1 VNATRPSLLFFL
13 SGLAGLSWEMLWRSY
28 SGFALGVSAE
38 SVALTVALM
47 MAGMSAGAVLGGRV
61 LARTRH
67 APLRILATTEAVIGL
82 LGLLMPLGFFCVGR
96 LDAAVFRH
104 APVLAVPAQIAF
116 ITVVIGPAALAMGMT
131 VPLMRPIA
139 AERSTS
145 LAALYGLNALGA
157 VVGIFVQTFVLIPEL
172 GLRGAGAVSACC
184 NFTVALFA
192 MRSTSPTTHAIAPQ
206 DASTERAVV
215 RGAGLIAFSTGFVC
229 FALEVAWFRA
239 LKAAFQSTTDSFALM
254 LAGFLIPI
262 SVASFIAAKL
272 RPRVAT
278 LAWVLFAGGV
288 LVIAVNPLVDRVDL
302 FTLSAS
308 GYWLLLGERML
319 VVVTLLG
326 APVLLIGL
334 ALPLLL
340 DATADAARV
349 GRLYGINTLGC
360 VLGSIAAAWIAL
372 PKLGAYRTALL
383 AGCAIALLG
392 AFYGKSRSRVVML
405 ASTIAVASLALAFGA
420 SGTRVQAEMFSREL
434 RPIVSIEGADA
445 TVSVATDLAG
455 DKQLIIDGFQTSGE
469 AAQGHYMAW
478 MGHLPMM
485 LSPHPSRALV
495 ICFGTG
501 QTANAVR
508 REQPDALDIV
518 ELSPEV
524 LAVSSN
530 FASNEDVLADP
541 RVHVRRTDGRTWLRR
556 TDAQYDV
563 ITLEPMEPHFAGTND
578 LYSVDFY
585 RAAAEHLGPDG
596 VIAQW
601 LPLHLLLPLE
611 AASVARTFT
620 EVFPNSALWIDPIDS
635 TGILVGRKGESR
647 PIVDIEAERSA
658 IARDLSVLQV
668 SQGFVLVPPRLLP
681 YASLGQIISDDNQL
695 LAYGAERRLLWKL
708 GGNANVHKL
717 NLDVIQRVAASQ
729 P

>member
-1 VNATRPSLLFFL
+1 VKATRPSLLFAL
-13 SGLAGLSWEMLWRSY
+13 SGMAGLSWEMLWRSY

-47 MAGMSAGAVLGGRV
+47 MAGLSVGAVVGGHL
-61 LARTRH
+61 LARTRR
-67 APLRILATTEAVIGL
+67 APLRILAVTEASIGV
-82 LGLLMPLGFFCVGR
+82 LGLVMPLGFLLVAR
-96 LDAAVFRH
+96 LDAEVYRH
-104 APVLAVPAQIAF
+104 AGALAVPAQIAF
-116 ITVVIGPAALAMGMT
+116 ITLVLGPAAIAMGMT

-139 AERSTS
+139 AQFETR
-145 LAALYGLNALGA
+145 LAALYAVNALGA
-157 VVGIFVQTFVLIPEL
+157 VLGIFVQTFVLIPAL
-172 GLRGAGAVSACC
+172 GLRGAGAVSACV
-184 NFTVALFA
+184 NFAVALLA
-192 MRSTSPTTHAIAPQ
+192 MRSVAAPTPAPEP
-206 DASTERAVV
+206 ARAEAAFV
-215 RGAGLIAFSTGFVC
+215 RGAGMLAFSTGFAC
-229 FALEVAWFRA
+229 FALEVAWFRS

-262 SVASFIAAKL
+262 SVASFLATRL
-272 RPRVAT
+272 RARGSS
-278 LAWVLFAGGV
+278 LAWLTCAGGV
-288 LVIAVNPLVDRVDL
+288 LVILVNPLVDRVDL

-308 GYWLLLGERML
+308 GYWLLLGQRMI
-319 VVVTLLG
+319 VVVALLG
-326 APVLLIGL
+326 APVLAIGL

-340 DATADAARV
+340 DATSDPARV

-360 VLGSIAAAWIAL
+360 VLGSVSAAWLAL
-372 PKLGAYRTALL
+372 PTLGAYRTALVV
-383 AGCAIALLG
+383 GCALAILG
-392 AFYGKSRSRVVML
+392 SLYGTARARIVML
-405 ASTIAVASLALAFGA
+405 SSTAIVTALALFLGSGA
-420 SGTRVQAEMFSREL
+420 RRIQAEMFSREL
-434 RPIVSIEGADA
+434 KPIVSLEGADA
-445 TVSVATDLAG
+445 TVSVAIDGVG

-485 LSPHPSRALV
+485 LHPQPSRALV

-508 REQPDALDIV
+508 REQPDSLDIV

-530 FASNEDVLADP
+530 FASNEQVLDDP
-541 RVHVRRTDGRTWLRR
+541 RVHVRRTDGRAWLRR
-556 TDAQYDV
+556 SDARYDV

-611 AASVARTFT
+611 AASVTRSFT
-620 EVFPNSALWIDPIDS
+620 EVFPNSALWIDPSDR
-635 TGILVGRKGESR
+635 TGILVGRKDASR
-647 PIVDIEAERSA
+647 PVVALGPERA
-658 IARDLSVLQV
+658 VRRDLSPAQV
-668 SQGFVLVPPRLLP
+668 EAGFALVGPKLLA
-681 YASLGQIISDDNQL
+681 YASLGQVISDDNQL

-717 NLDVIQRVAASQ
+717 NLDVIQRIAAQ